1 MTRCS
6 CWLGDLWLFKL
17 VICVW
22 VCECECVC
30 VCVCTCVCTCL
41 FTYAHRSRWSTGH
54 LRPLAITLC
63 SGLFWPFQTSWS
75 LVCVCMCVCVCE
87 CVCTCACVCICVCV
101 YVWVCRHFFA
111 YKWWLYIKKEFP
123 KQGFPSYTLK
133 IPLKPTK
140 PYQMSLFGKHST
152 KHWETAMHGTHK
164 LGDILAV
171 SSKIVNEHWISILAY
186 HNVIKIKSQVKSSI
200 FTDSFLKKY

>member
-1 MTRCS
+1 MS
-6 CWLGDLWLFKL
+6 
-17 VICVW
+17 VSVY
-22 VCECECVC
+22 VCVC
-30 VCVCTCVCTCL
+30 VCVHVCVYLLIYLCPSLPVEHRPSTTPRHHTL
-41 FTYAHRSRWSTGH
+41 FWAV
-54 LRPLAITLC
+54 LAIPDQLVPC
-63 SGLFWPFQTSWS
+63 
-75 LVCVCMCVCVCE
+75 VCVCMCVCVCE